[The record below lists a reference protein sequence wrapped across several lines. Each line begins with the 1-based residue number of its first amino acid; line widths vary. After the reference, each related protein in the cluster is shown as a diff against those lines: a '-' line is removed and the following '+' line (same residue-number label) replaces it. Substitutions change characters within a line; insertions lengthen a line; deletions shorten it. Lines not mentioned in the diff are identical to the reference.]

1 MAGSEA
7 RCPMA
12 TSELLP
18 LYDVIAKCNRCGFCQ
33 AGCPV
38 FRVTGEEHSLARG
51 RMAIARGLLLG
62 QFELSP
68 EVVRALDDCLLCR
81 GCTAHCFP
89 ALQTDQIVTAV
100 RHAYLTRYGQPA
112 WQRILFRSILSDSK
126 RLETAGR
133 MALWARR
140 SGLTTAAEKSGL
152 LNLVDKRLAI
162 ANQVV
167 PSSAAKPFLRGG
179 HAPVPVP
186 AQVKHRV
193 GYFVSCGLSFQFP
206 EVVAATLRVLA
217 RRGCAVSVLDN
228 TCCGRPAHAYGDVEA
243 ARDIARK
250 NVDRLAPAM
259 ALDAV
264 VSECGSCSTHLK
276 EYGSLLQGDPAYAG
290 KAAALAKKVQS
301 FSEFLVGIGQDGAL
315 GKLEGTVTYHDP
327 CHLSGRFAK
336 VTAQPRA
343 LLRAIPGLTYKEL
356 PEADWCC
363 GAAGSY
369 TFLHHTEASGVL
381 DRKMGNVE
389 KTGATIL
396 ATECPACMMH
406 LGYGARRRSLPVQVK
421 HVSQLLDQAYE
432 VAGSAD

>member
-1 MAGSEA
+1 
-7 RCPMA
+7 MA
-12 TSELLP
+12 TAELLP

-51 RMAIARGLLLG
+51 RMAIARGLILG
-62 QFELSP
+62 NFELSP
-68 EVVRALDDCLLCR
+68 DVVRALEDCLLCR

-100 RHAYLTRYGQPA
+100 RHAYISRHGQPV

-133 MALWARR
+133 MALWAKR
-140 SGLTTAAEKSGL
+140 SGLATVAEKTGL
-152 LNLVDKRLAI
+152 LSLVDQRLAV
-162 ANQVV
+162 ANQVMRL
-167 PSSAAKPFLRGG
+167 PAAKPFLRGQ
-179 HAPVPVP
+179 P
-186 AQVKHRV
+186 AQLPAPARVKHRI

-206 EVVAATLRVLA
+206 EVVEATHRVLA
-217 RRGCAVSVLDN
+217 RNGCAVTVLDN
-228 TCCGRPAHAYGDVEA
+228 TCCGRPAHAYGDIA
-243 ARDIARK
+243 AAHAIAKK

-259 ALDAV
+259 GLDAIL
-264 VSECGSCSTHLK
+264 SECGSCSTFLK
-276 EYGSLLQGDPAYAG
+276 DYGSLLKDDPAYAD
-290 KAAALAKKVQS
+290 KAAALSKKIRS
-301 FSEFLVGIGQDGAL
+301 FSEFLAGIGQNGAL

-327 CHLSGRFAK
+327 CHLSNRFAK
-336 VTAQPRA
+336 VTAQPRG
-343 LLRAIPGLTYKEL
+343 LLKAIPGLSYKEL

-369 TFLHHTEASGVL
+369 TFLHHPEATGVL

-389 KTGATIL
+389 RTGATIL

-406 LGYGARRRSLPVQVK
+406 LGYGVRRRGLPVQVR
-421 HVSQLLDQAYE
+421 HLSQLLDQATTG
-432 VAGSAD
+432 AGSAD